1 MDRVA
6 RLRERLATLD
16 AQGLRRFLRKVEPI
30 SATEALVDGQRAVVF
45 CSNDYLGLAHHPDVV
60 AAWRGA
66 GAGASRLISGNR
78 PAHEALEAALGERF
92 GGTATLFN
100 SGYQANVTLF
110 STLPD
115 ADDRVAS
122 DAANHASIIDGLRLG
137 PARRTVVPHGGTDLI
152 PGDTTLAVTESLFSM
167 DGDLADMDAW
177 RGPWTLVVDEA
188 HAVGTIG
195 PGGRGHAAATGVPVD
210 VLVGT
215 LGKAYGAAGAFVVG
229 PPALRELLI
238 SAGRGFV
245 YSTALPE
252 AVARAALEGFR
263 RADDDARERLAA
275 NTHRLRAGLAQVGVA
290 ALGSA
295 HIVPLVTGERT
306 MAVAAAMLERGIF
319 AAGVRFPTVPRGAE
333 RIRLTVSAAH
343 TPEQIDR
350 CVSTVA
356 AVLAD
361 ASAAGGDTTR

>member
-6 RLRERLATLD
+6 RLRERLATLER
-16 AQGLRRFLRKVEPI
+16 QGLRRFLRTVTPI
-30 SATEALVDGQRAVVF
+30 SATEALVDGERATVF

-60 AAWRGA
+60 AAYRGA

-78 PAHEALEAALGERF
+78 PAHEALEAALSERF

-115 ADDRVAS
+115 PGDLVAS

-137 PARRTVVPHGGTDLI
+137 PARRTVVPHGRTDPL
-152 PGDTTLAVTESLFSM
+152 PSDTTLAVTESLFSM
-167 DGDLADMDAW
+167 DGDLADLGAW

-188 HAVGTIG
+188 HAVGALG
-195 PGGRGHAAATGVPVD
+195 PGGRGHAAATGVAVD

-215 LGKAYGAAGAFVVG
+215 LGKAYGAAGAFVIG
-229 PPALRELLI
+229 PPELRALLI
-238 SAGRGFV
+238 SVGRGFV

-252 AVARAALEGFR
+252 PVAWAALEGLR
-263 RADDDARERLAA
+263 RADDEARERLAT
-275 NTHRLRAGLAQVGVA
+275 NTRRLRTALAQAGVA
-290 ALGSA
+290 ALGDA
-295 HIVPLVTGERT
+295 HIVPVLTGART
-306 MAVAAAMLERGIF
+306 MELAAALLKRGIF
-319 AAGVRFPTVPRGAE
+319 AAGVRYPTVPRGAE

-343 TPEQIDR
+343 SEEQIDR
-350 CVSTVA
+350 CVSAVA
-356 AVLAD
+356 AVLRGTA
-361 ASAAGGDTTR
+361 